1 MKRYQPNF
9 QITPSKTNYYFNM
22 RILLILA
29 LSFCVLCV
37 FYFSWLPNPS
47 FVNQSYLPRWLVYWA
62 DVYVQLRTA
71 VPFLAIGFILQILC
85 NPRGFFTL
93 KGFVFS
99 FLVVLI
105 AEGGQF
111 LLPYRHPD
119 VMDIVFGV
127 LGTLLGMFFYYQ
139 TFKIRHLIL
148 AKK

>member
-1 MKRYQPNF
+1 
-9 QITPSKTNYYFNM
+9 M

-29 LSFCVLCV
+29 LSFCIFCV

-71 VPFLAIGFILQILC
+71 VPFLAIGFILQFLC
-85 NPRGFFTL
+85 KPHGFFTL
-93 KGFVFS
+93 KGLIFS
-99 FLVVLI
+99 LIVVLI

-119 VMDIVFGV
+119 VMDILFGV
-127 LGTLLGMFFYYQ
+127 LGSMAGMYVYYQ
-139 TFKIRHLIL
+139 TFKIRQIYR

>member
-1 MKRYQPNF
+1 
-9 QITPSKTNYYFNM
+9 
-22 RILLILA
+22 
-29 LSFCVLCV
+29 
-37 FYFSWLPNPS
+37 
-47 FVNQSYLPRWLVYWA
+47 
-62 DVYVQLRTA
+62 VYVQLRTA
-71 VPFLAIGFILQILC
+71 VPFLVIGYILQFLC
-85 NPRGFFTL
+85 KPNAYFTL

-139 TFKIRHLIL
+139 TFKLRHLIM

>member
-1 MKRYQPNF
+1 
-9 QITPSKTNYYFNM
+9 
-22 RILLILA
+22 
-29 LSFCVLCV
+29 V

-71 VPFLAIGFILQILC
+71 VPFLAIGFLLQFLC
-85 NPRGFFTL
+85 KPNACFTL

-99 FLVVLI
+99 FIVVLI

-111 LLPYRHPD
+111 LLPDRHPD

-127 LGTLLGMFFYYQ
+127 LGTLIGMFFYYQ
-139 TFKIRHLIL
+139 MFKLRHLIL

>member
-1 MKRYQPNF
+1 
-9 QITPSKTNYYFNM
+9 
-22 RILLILA
+22 
-29 LSFCVLCV
+29 
-37 FYFSWLPNPS
+37 
-47 FVNQSYLPRWLVYWA
+47 
-62 DVYVQLRTA
+62 LRTA
-71 VPFLAIGFILQILC
+71 VPFLAIGFILQILF

-127 LGTLLGMFFYYQ
+127 LGTLVGMFFYYQ
-139 TFKIRHLIL
+139 TFKIRHLLL